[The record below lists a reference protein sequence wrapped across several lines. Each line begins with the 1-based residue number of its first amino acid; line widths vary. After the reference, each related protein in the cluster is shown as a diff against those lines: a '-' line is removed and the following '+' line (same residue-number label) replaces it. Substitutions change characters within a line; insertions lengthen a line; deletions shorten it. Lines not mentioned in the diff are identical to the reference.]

1 VIVSPSGVATM
12 LDKYGGVFEA
22 VEGPD
27 GSFSINSKPRAYLG
41 PGRPLGAGFNADG
54 DLYVC
59 DALKV
64 GSGGGSCG
72 FSGCEWVQVQVG
84 LSRGDRLLPAAP
96 ATPPPWSLTVPDGS
110 TDRQSPR
117 CF

>member
-1 VIVSPSGVATM
+1 VSPTGVATM

-22 VEGPD
+22 VERPD
-27 GSFSINSKPRAYLG
+27 GSYSINSKPRAYLG

-64 GSGGGSCG
+64 GGGRCSGGGGCKCQWG
-72 FSGCEWVQVQVG
+72 SGAG
-84 LSRGDRLLPAAP
+84 ALNMNMNAS
-96 ATPPPWSLTVPDGS
+96 S
-110 TDRQSPR
+110 TSVVADD
-117 CF
+117 